1 MTARTQVG
9 RLERTRFGYG
19 FVRLEDGGED
29 LFIPPFAMGGAFHG
43 DRVRAGYLDSGPQGD
58 AHEVLEILERTK
70 YGILGRFEGR
80 GRNAL
85 LLPERP
91 EYPRE
96 ILLTLH
102 GRARIPPR
110 TRVLVRLQPTPPEP
124 LVGTIEA
131 VDGAMLTVRSRDN
144 QTFYKI
150 KVADNAVV
158 RGLVR
163 ASPAEIKD
171 NTFIGVSGLPQ
182 PDGSQK
188 ALEIHIF
195 PEPMRGTGE
204 GHQSWDLVPN
214 STMTNATVAQI
225 VKAVDGHEVTVKYKG
240 GEKKIVLL
248 PQTRIVT
255 FVPGDRSELRPGVK
269 IFIAAARKKEDG
281 TLEADSIAAGRD
293 GLPPPM

>member
-1 MTARTQVG
+1 MHPMTRRVLCALGLALLSATSASLAQQPAAV
-9 RLERTRFGYG
+9 
-19 FVRLEDGGED
+19 
-29 LFIPPFAMGGAFHG
+29 
-43 DRVRAGYLDSGPQGD
+43 RVR
-58 AHEVLEILERTK
+58 
-70 YGILGRFEGR
+70 
-80 GRNAL
+80 
-85 LLPERP
+85 
-91 EYPRE
+91 
-96 ILLTLH
+96 
-102 GRARIPPR
+102 
-110 TRVLVRLQPTPPEP
+110 
-124 LVGTIEA
+124 GTIEA

-214 STMTNATVAQI
+214 STMTNAAVAQI